1 MVVVEAAALWQ
12 YYLRS
17 PQITAL
23 ARRRQE
29 GSGLRMRGWACAQ
42 ASTTGIVA
50 SGLKLQLLRR

>member
-1 MVVVEAAALWQ
+1 MVVVEAAAPWQ

-29 GSGLRMRGWACAQ
+29 GLGWVSAQ
-42 ASTTGIVA
+42 ASTKGVVA
-50 SGLKLQLLRR
+50 SVLRRGRSWLL